1 MICGLNTFEYRLPK
15 ILLISFQKNACFRG
29 NIKGNRKGDLYIRH
43 YRKLPYLFLSN
54 WRCYQLIVINS
65 FIYFFWKKRPCLH
78 KISLTRILYF
88 TSNITYS
95 TIEVEINLSNPFAQ
109 QVLKFFRRRRTSLV
123 CIGIFCYLKLS
134 LLLVTLNSKQSV
146 SFNVFHVHYNFAR

>member
-1 MICGLNTFEYRLPK
+1 MWNVFCKARGYLLNFNFKKILIAVGEKTQKYNKGNVIYGLNTFNHSLPK

-29 NIKGNRKGDLYIRH
+29 NIKGNRKSDLYIQY
-43 YRKLPYLFLSN
+43 YRKLPYSFLSN

-65 FIYFFWKKRPCLH
+65 FIYFFWKKRPCLL

-95 TIEVEINLSNPFAQ
+95 IIEEEINLSNPFAQ
-109 QVLKFFRRRRTSLV
+109 QQ
-123 CIGIFCYLKLS
+123 
-134 LLLVTLNSKQSV
+134 N
-146 SFNVFHVHYNFAR
+146 